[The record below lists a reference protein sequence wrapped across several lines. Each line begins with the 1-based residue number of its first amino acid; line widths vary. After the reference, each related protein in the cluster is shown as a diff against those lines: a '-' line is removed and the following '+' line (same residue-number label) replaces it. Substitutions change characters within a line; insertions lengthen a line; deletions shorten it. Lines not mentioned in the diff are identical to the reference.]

1 MLLVIWLFVKQVS
14 IIHLLSLIGLS
25 IPARSF
31 VLIVINSVIIW
42 LQVSLVGVVFLSGPD
57 GSCLLMH
64 RLLLLEV
71 LVILGKSLAAN
82 SY

>member
-71 LVILGKSLAAN
+71 LVILGKSLVAN